1 MLNSGGNPPTPGAD
15 VCVVGGGPAG
25 MMLAVLLLRSGL
37 RVTVLEK
44 HADFLRDFRGDTI
57 HASTLNLMDELGW
70 GDEFLRLPHG
80 KIRRLSGVFGGAEY
94 TVADCSRLP
103 GRHKYIALMP
113 QWDFL
118 DFLAGKAAEYPG
130 FTLLRSTEVDGL
142 LRDGGDAASSSPA
155 EPAGGGGRAGTG
167 RVSGTGR
174 VVGVTGQGPDGPVE
188 VRARL
193 VVACDGRHSDV
204 RRLLGLRSREFG
216 APMDVLWFRL
226 PRESTD
232 PEGLAFITG
241 PGVALVLIDRGDYF
255 QIAYVI
261 PKGGYDRVRAAGLG
275 ALVDQVGKLAPSLY
289 GRAEALKSWDDVHVL
304 TVVVDR
310 LRRWHADGVLLIGDA
325 AHAMSPMG
333 GVGVNLAIQDAVAS
347 ARIVGGQ
354 LKAERDAASNGS
366 RLAGGV
372 FRALQIQLTRVQG
385 RRLFPTVATQLLQR
399 ALGRGVIARVLQS
412 DQPLPVP
419 VFIKVLQRFPV
430 LQAVT
435 ARAVA
440 IGFLPEHV
448 GPE

>member
-1 MLNSGGNPPTPGAD
+1 
-15 VCVVGGGPAG
+15 
-25 MMLAVLLLRSGL
+25 MMLAVLLLRAGL

-70 GDEFLRLPHG
+70 GDEFLRLPHQE
-80 KIRRLSGVFGGAEY
+80 ITRLAGVFGGRTY
-94 TVADCSRLP
+94 TVADCRRLP

-118 DFLAGKAAEYPG
+118 DFLVGKALAHDG

-142 LRDGGDAASSSPA
+142 LRDDD
-155 EPAGGGGRAGTG
+155 R
-167 RVSGTGR
+167 R
-174 VVGVTGQGPDGPVE
+174 VVGVTAQGPDGRID

-193 VVACDGRHSDV
+193 TVACDGRHSDV
-204 RRLLGLRSREFG
+204 RRLLARRSREFG

-232 PEGLAFITG
+232 PDGLAFIVG
-241 PGVALVLIDRGDYF
+241 AGVALVLIDRGGYF

-261 PKGGYDRVRAAGLG
+261 PKGGFDAVRAAGLE
-275 ALVDQVGKLAPSLY
+275 ALVERVGKLAPSLA
-289 GRAEALKSWDDVHVL
+289 GRADALKSWDDVHVL
-304 TVVVDR
+304 TVVIDR
-310 LRRWHADGVLLIGDA
+310 LRRWHAPGVLLIGDA

-333 GVGVNLAIQDAVAS
+333 GVGVNLAIQDAVATARLLS
-347 ARIVGGQ
+347 APLRQ
-354 LKAERDAASNGS
+354 LRDAIEHDAVLPGTWSLG
-366 RLAGGV
+366 RHLAK
-372 FRALQIQLTRVQG
+372 IQA
-385 RRLFPTVATQLLQR
+385 RRLYPTVATQLLQR

-419 VFIKVLQRFPV
+419 IFIKALQRFPV
-430 LQAVT
+430 LQGLT

-440 IGFLPEHV
+440 IGFLPEHI
-448 GPE
+448 GPADGQGDGRAER